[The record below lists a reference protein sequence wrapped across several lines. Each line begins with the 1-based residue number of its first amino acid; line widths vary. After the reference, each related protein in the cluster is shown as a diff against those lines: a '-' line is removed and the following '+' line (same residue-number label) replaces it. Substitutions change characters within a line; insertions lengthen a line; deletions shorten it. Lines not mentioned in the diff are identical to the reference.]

1 MLSAVFLKGDDVLF
15 VSVINAL
22 ELLAAADRPVDR
34 IGLYA
39 QLVFYLVNEVKR
51 VSCLSV
57 HLVYE
62 RKYRYVA
69 HNADLEQLSCLRLNA
84 L

>member
-1 MLSAVFLKGDDVLF
+1 MLSAVFLKRDDVLL
-15 VSVINAL
+15 VTVVNAL

-34 IGLYA
+34 IGLDA
-39 QLVFYLVNEVKR
+39 KLVLNLVNEVER
-51 VSCLSV
+51 VARLSV

-62 RKYRYVA
+62 CKNRNVA
-69 HNADLEQLSCLRLNA
+69 HYADFEQLSCLRLNA